1 MLFEIPDE
9 ILTYP
14 MFSTSVALADGE
26 ALSKKPGLNEI
37 FARVVSIPDYLKC
50 KVVGVEGIHQTV
62 ILYTPKNE
70 SVAEI
75 MLGLHNN
82 LTPKYRALSPAIP
95 KIEVLYIFFF
105 PSKFS
110 NLFLSKLLD
119 RPHRRHR
126 SAAPHSPFLLVL
138 IVLEAQKHPLELLPL
153 LEMLLMGPQRL
164 TAREDCA
171 HLQMRSMKTA
181 PFSALQVSF
190 NSHSKINIIYY
201 TVFITIKDQL
211 RYQCA
216 PGLLPL
222 PPVMHSVNSARL
234 ASISIWYSHRP
245 LEERQL

>member
-50 KVVGVEGIHQTV
+50 KVVGVEGTLQKV

-95 KIEVLYIFFF
+95 KIEVLYVFLFSFEFF
-105 PSKFS
+105 
-110 NLFLSKLLD
+110 
-119 RPHRRHR
+119 
-126 SAAPHSPFLLVL
+126 
-138 IVLEAQKHPLELLPL
+138 
-153 LEMLLMGPQRL
+153 
-164 TAREDCA
+164 
-171 HLQMRSMKTA
+171 
-181 PFSALQVSF
+181 
-190 NSHSKINIIYY
+190 
-201 TVFITIKDQL
+201 
-211 RYQCA
+211 
-216 PGLLPL
+216 
-222 PPVMHSVNSARL
+222 
-234 ASISIWYSHRP
+234 
-245 LEERQL
+245 